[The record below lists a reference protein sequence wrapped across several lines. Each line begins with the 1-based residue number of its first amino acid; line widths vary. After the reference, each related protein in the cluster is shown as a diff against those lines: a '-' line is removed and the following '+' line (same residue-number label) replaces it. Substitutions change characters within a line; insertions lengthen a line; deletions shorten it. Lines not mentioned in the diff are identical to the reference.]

1 LPIMTHW
8 ARCSEM
14 LTGCNLSVD
23 GQSYTLAEQTIT
35 ALQATF
41 SRIGHRPTPA
51 MWDALQAV
59 ADTLDQMANKTA
71 APLVYVSSLDPGVG
85 KTTTVIHFLRVLLTS
100 DAHQGVSALVCVSRR
115 DQIRTITQEAA
126 LLDGDFAV
134 LTADAELNA
143 LGCAVPAKAR
153 VLFTTHSMVERR
165 CDGKDFRSTSAFHY
179 RGHAREVRIWD
190 EAILP
195 GRPLTISRDDLGF
208 LFKPLR
214 FRHPALADDIETLFR
229 QLGEAADGQLMQLP
243 EVDETRDVSLNDA
256 LQIVDGG
263 PADQVS
269 AVETLW
275 FLFGK
280 TVTIRKDGV
289 FGNTV
294 LDYRDTLPNDIG
306 PLLTLDASARVRAT
320 YSLWKVRRGGIEM
333 LPSAPKRYDR
343 HTCHIWNQAGGKSA
357 FRRHGQKLI
366 DGIVKAILSRPNEE
380 WLVVHHKNVG
390 IDVPSSI
397 IDMIPS
403 GGPTVHFVNWGS
415 HDATNRYA
423 HVPNVILAG
432 TLFYR
437 GSYYEALGRLAA
449 AQPSAHGAFPLEDEE
464 AVIMGENCH
473 LILQALCR
481 GAVRRCEGGGC
492 PETRTYII
500 ASSRSNI
507 ASTIPFIL
515 PGAKIERWQPVE
527 RELSGKVKSAFEY
540 ITERLAVSPDNIV
553 SFNDVQQHIGC
564 PDRSNFN
571 RTIRNHGEF
580 RQALAD
586 EAIAESGSGKRPTG
600 FALEVPMGVQ
610 RSSFCPIAGS
620 E

>member
-1 LPIMTHW
+1 MNSSVSDRAVLSDQ
-8 ARCSEM
+8 R
-14 LTGCNLSVD
+14 TGK
-23 GQSYTLAEQTIT
+23 LAEQTVEAI
-35 ALQATF
+35 QATF
-41 SRIGHRPTPA
+41 ERIGHDPTPA
-51 MWDALQAV
+51 MWEALTAV
-59 ADTLDQMANKTA
+59 ADTLDRMANNTA
-71 APLVYVSSLDPGVG
+71 DPVVYVSSLDPGVG
-85 KTTTVIHFLRVLLTS
+85 KTTTVIHFLKTLLTS
-100 DAHQGVSALVCVSRR
+100 NAHRGVSALVCVNRR
-115 DQIRTITQEAA
+115 DQIRSITREASLSNA
-126 LLDGDFAV
+126 DFAV

-143 LGCAVPAKAR
+143 LGCANPAKAR

-165 CDGKDFRSTSAFHY
+165 CEGKDFRSTSAFHY
-179 RGHAREVRIWD
+179 RGRPREVRIWD

-214 FRHPALADDIETLFR
+214 SRQPELANDIEDLFRELGRAVDGHLMMLPELDDI
-229 QLGEAADGQLMQLP
+229 
-243 EVDETRDVSLNDA
+243 RDVPLNDA

-289 FGNTV
+289 YGNTV
-294 LDYRDTLPNDIG
+294 LDYRDTLPDDIA

-320 YSLWKVRRGGIEM
+320 YHLWKDRRGGMEM
-333 LPSAPKRYDR
+333 LPSASKRYDR
-343 HTCHIWNQAGGKSA
+343 HICHIWNQAGGKSA
-357 FRRHGQKLI
+357 FRRYGQKLI
-366 DGIVKAILSRPNEE
+366 DGIVKAILSRPSEE

-397 IDMIPS
+397 MDLIPIH
-403 GGPTVHFVNWGS
+403 GPTVHFLNWGS
-415 HDATNRYA
+415 HDATNQYA

-437 GSYYEALGRLAA
+437 GSYYEALGRAA
-449 AQPSAHGAFPLEDEE
+449 AAHPSARGEFPLEDAQ
-464 AVIMGENCH
+464 AVIVGENCH

-481 GAVRRCEGGGC
+481 GAVRRCEDGGC
-492 PETRTYII
+492 PQTRTYII

-507 ASTIPFIL
+507 ANALPLVL
-515 PGAKIERWQPVE
+515 PGAKVERWQPIE
-527 RELSGKVKSAFEY
+527 RELTGKVKCAFDFLVS
-540 ITERLAVSPDNIV
+540 RLADAADRIV
-553 SFNDVQQHIGC
+553 TFSEVQHHIAC

-580 RQALAD
+580 RQALSD
-586 EAIAESGSGKRPTG
+586 EGIVEWGMGKRATG
-600 FALEVPMGVQ
+600 FKLERVEFG
-610 RSSFCPIAGS
+610 
-620 E
+620 

>member
-1 LPIMTHW
+1 
-8 ARCSEM
+8 M
-14 LTGCNLSVD
+14 LGAQELGTLINIP
-23 GQSYTLAEQTIT
+23 YPTLAEQTIA

-41 SRIGHRPTPA
+41 SRIGHCPTPA
-51 MWDALQAV
+51 MWEALTAV
-59 ADTLDQMANKTA
+59 ADTLDRMANKTA
-71 APLVYVSSLDPGVG
+71 DPVVYVSSLDPGVG
-85 KTTTVIHFLRVLLTS
+85 KTTTVIHFLKALLAS
-100 DAHQGVSALVCVSRR
+100 DAHRRISALVCVNRR
-115 DQIRTITQEAA
+115 DQIRTITQEAN
-126 LLDGDFAV
+126 LSRHDFAV
-134 LTADAELNA
+134 LTADTGLNA
-143 LGCAVPAKAR
+143 LGCANPAKAR

-165 CDGKDFRSTSAFHY
+165 CDGKQFCATSAFHY
-179 RGHAREVRIWD
+179 RGRTREVRIWD

-214 FRHPALADDIETLFR
+214 SRHPQLADDVENLF
-229 QLGEAADGQLMQLP
+229 QELGRAVDGQLMTLP
-243 EVDETRDVSLNDA
+243 ELDDIRDIHLNDA
-256 LQIVDGG
+256 LQIVNGG

-289 FGNTV
+289 YGNTV
-294 LDYRDTLPNDIG
+294 LDYRDTLPDDIG

-320 YSLWKVRRGGIEM
+320 YHLWKDRRGGMDM

-343 HTCHIWNQAGGKSA
+343 HICHIWNQAGGKSA
-357 FRRHGQKLI
+357 FRRYGQKLI

-397 IDMIPS
+397 IEMIPIN
-403 GGPTVHFVNWGS
+403 GPTVHFVNWGS
-415 HDATNRYA
+415 HDATNQYA

-437 GSYYEALGRLAA
+437 GSYYEALGRAA
-449 AQPSAHGAFPLEDEE
+449 AAHPSARGSFSLEDSR
-464 AVIMGENCH
+464 AVIEGENCH

-507 ASTIPFIL
+507 ANALPLIL
-515 PGAKIERWQPVE
+515 PGANIERWQPIE
-527 RELSGKVKSAFEY
+527 RELTGKVKCAFDFLVS
-540 ITERLAVSPDNIV
+540 RLASAADSIV
-553 SFNDVQQHIGC
+553 TFGEVQVHIAC

-571 RTIRNHGEF
+571 RTIRNHDEF
-580 RQALAD
+580 QQALAD
-586 EAIAESGSGKRPTG
+586 AGIMEWGKGKRMTA
-600 FALEVPMGVQ
+600 FRIET
-610 RSSFCPIAGS
+610 
-620 E
+620 

>member
-1 LPIMTHW
+1 
-8 ARCSEM
+8 M
-14 LTGCNLSVD
+14 LTAPNVNS
-23 GQSYTLAEQTIT
+23 QSHTLTEQTII

-41 SRIGHRPTPA
+41 LRIGHSPTPA
-51 MWDALQAV
+51 MWDALHAV
-59 ADTLDQMANKTA
+59 ADTLDRMADKTA
-71 APLVYVSSLDPGVG
+71 APVVYVSSLDPGVG
-85 KTTTVIHFLRVLLTS
+85 KTTTVIQFLRALLTS
-100 DAHQGVSALVCVSRR
+100 LAHQDVSALVCVSRR
-115 DQIRTITQEAA
+115 DQIRTITREAM
-126 LLDGDFAV
+126 LLDTEFAV
-134 LTADAELNA
+134 LTADSDLNA
-143 LGCAVPAKAR
+143 LGCAVPARAR

-165 CDGKDFRSTSAFHY
+165 CDGKEFRSTSAFHY
-179 RGHAREVRIWD
+179 RGRVREVRIWD

-214 FRHPALADDIETLFR
+214 SRQPALADDIERLFR
-229 QLGEAADGQLMQLP
+229 QLGEATDGQLMQLP
-243 EVDETRDVSLNDA
+243 ELDEVRDVSLNDA

-263 PADQVS
+263 PADQVQ

-280 TVTIRKDGV
+280 MVTIRKDGV

-294 LDYRDTLPNDIG
+294 LDYRDTLPDDMA

-320 YSLWKVRRGGIEM
+320 YGLWKDRRGGIHM

-343 HTCHIWNQAGGKSA
+343 HTCHVWNHAGGKSA

-390 IDVPSSI
+390 IDVPSSVT
-397 IDMIPS
+397 DLIPNA
-403 GGPTVHFVNWGS
+403 GPNVNFINWGS
-415 HDATNRYA
+415 HDATNQYA

-437 GSYYEALGRLAA
+437 GSFYEALGRLAA
-449 AQPSAHGAFPLEDEE
+449 AQPSAQGVFPVEDAN

-481 GAVRRCEGGGC
+481 GAVRRCENGGC
-492 PETRTYII
+492 PETQTYII
-500 ASSRSNI
+500 ASSRSKI
-507 ASTIPFIL
+507 VDALPFIL
-515 PGAKIERWQPVE
+515 PGAKIERWQPIE
-527 RELSGKVKSAFEY
+527 RELTGKVKGAFEY
-540 ITERLAVSPDNIV
+540 ITERLAVGLDNIV
-553 SFNDVQQHIGC
+553 TFNDVQRHIGC

-571 RTIRNHGEF
+571 RTIRHHDEF

-586 EAIAESGSGKRPTG
+586 EGIVKWGRGKRPTC
-600 FALEVPMGVQ
+600 FKHERVKDAPQAANE
-610 RSSFCPIAGS
+610 AGP